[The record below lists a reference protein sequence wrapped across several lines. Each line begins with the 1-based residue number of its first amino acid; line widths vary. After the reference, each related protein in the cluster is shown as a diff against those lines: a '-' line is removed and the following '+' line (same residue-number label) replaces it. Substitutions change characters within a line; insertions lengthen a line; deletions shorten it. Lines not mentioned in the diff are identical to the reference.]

1 MEYTDLYRDISE
13 RTKGDIYIGVV
24 GPVRTGKSTFIK
36 RFMDLLV
43 IPNIENGY
51 GRERAKDELPQSAAG
66 KTIMTTEP
74 KFVPNEAVDIS
85 LDDALSFK
93 VRMIDCV
100 GYLVPGASGHL
111 DGDEPRMVNTPW
123 ADERIPF
130 AEAAEMGTKKVINDH
145 STIGVVITTDGS
157 ISDIP
162 REDYLEAEE
171 RVIRELRAIN
181 KPFVILLNS
190 TQPYAPES
198 EKLRQE
204 ISDRHG
210 VPVMITNCAQLKIED
225 IHAIMEKV
233 LYEFPVKEIRI
244 NFPKWIETLSADHWL
259 KQDFIRSV
267 KEMVVDIGKLRE
279 MKDCSGILELNEHI
293 KKAYLERI
301 ALGDGSVHIEVNVD
315 DGLFYR
321 ILSETTGMDIAGEYQ
336 LIATIKV
343 LAEAKKEY
351 DKIKYALEEVRL
363 KGYGIVTPATDEMK
377 LERPTLVRH
386 GSKYGVKI
394 RASAPS
400 LHLIRAD
407 IETEI
412 SPLVGN
418 EEQSADLITYITQ
431 EMDEDPN
438 KIWDLNM
445 FGKSMHEMVRDGLQ
459 NKLFRM
465 PEDAQMKFQETLQ
478 KIINEGSGG
487 LICIIL

>member
-1 MEYTDLYRDISE
+1 MEYTNLYRDISE

-74 KFVPNEAVDIS
+74 KFVPNEAVEIN
-85 LDDALSFK
+85 LDDALSLK

-100 GYLVPGASGHL
+100 GYLVPGAVGHL
-111 DGDEPRMVNTPW
+111 DGEEPRMVNTPW
-123 ADERIPF
+123 SEDRMPF
-130 AEAAEMGTKKVINDH
+130 TEAAEMGTQKVITDH
-145 STIGVVITTDGS
+145 STIGIVITTDGS
-157 ISDIP
+157 IADIP
-162 REDYLEAEE
+162 REDYTDAEE
-171 RVIRELRAIN
+171 RVIRELKAIN
-181 KPFVILLNS
+181 KPFIILLNS
-190 TQPYAPES
+190 TTPYSQES
-198 EKLRQE
+198 ENLRQE
-204 ISDRHG
+204 ISERHG
-210 VPVMITNCAQLKIED
+210 VPVVLANCAQLKMED
-225 IHAIMEKV
+225 INTILEKV

-244 NFPKWIETLSADHWL
+244 NFPKWIETLNVDHWL
-259 KQDFIRSV
+259 KQEFIHSV
-267 KEMVVDIGKLRE
+267 KDLVSNIGRLRE
-279 MKDCSGILELNEHI
+279 MKDCAGILEHNEHV

-301 ALGDGSVHIEVNVD
+301 ALGEGSVHIEVNVD
-315 DGLFYR
+315 GSLFYR
-321 ILSETTGMDIAGEYQ
+321 ILSETTGMEISGEYQ
-336 LIATIKV
+336 LIDTIKV

-377 LERPTLVRH
+377 LERPTLVKH

-394 RASAPS
+394 KASAPS

-418 EEQSADLITYITQ
+418 EEQSTDLIAYITQ
-431 EMDEDPN
+431 EMDEDPE

-465 PEDAQMKFQETLQ
+465 PEDAQVKFQETLQ